1 MYRTYE
7 QELKLKIYCIVVD
20 SLYINLFIIH
30 FLNREVCTANFE
42 QNSKN
47 LSTLQG
53 RFKNLLSEKGA
64 KEAEL
69 KKAYSEIEDS
79 FSKFDTFGNQ

>member
-1 MYRTYE
+1 MHY
-7 QELKLKIYCIVVD
+7 
-20 SLYINLFIIH
+20 S
-30 FLNREVCTANFE
+30 LNRQACLANLE
-42 QNSKN
+42 LNSKN

-53 RFKNLLSEKGA
+53 RFKNLLNEKGT

-79 FSKFDTFGNQ
+79 FSKFDTFGKQ